1 MKNAQIQ
8 KINKTCLALIMNQ
21 LKRIINYQNAQ
32 GQSNKANSHYQKTKI
47 LMKSTS
53 VIIRINVFL
62 NINKI

>member
-1 MKNAQIQ
+1 MMKKNMKNAQIQ

-47 LMKSTS
+47 LMK
-53 VIIRINVFL
+53 
-62 NINKI
+62 